1 MVKGSGNTP
10 AYRSGRRKDIF
21 MLVVLLVIVVLINFI
36 GSLSFKRFDLT
47 KEKRYTIAESTK
59 KLLGELDDVIYLKV
73 YLQGD
78 FKPGFARLK
87 NEAREILDE
96 FRAYSDGN
104 IEYEFINIYENGT
117 KEEQIATEKQLYEKG
132 LEPEQVTIN
141 SNEKTSQGWIWPG
154 ALVTYKNKE
163 SVWQIYKRQ
172 MGINNEEEGINNSV
186 QDLEYGLT
194 NVIRKL
200 KQKKLLEVSF
210 IEGHSES
217 DTVQQYDLMRSMAEY
232 YSVNRVEINGK
243 LSALKDAAAIVIT
256 KPDSVFTDKD
266 KFIIDQYIMNG
277 GKVMWLVDPVYINM
291 DTMRLRGYSLGFSQR
306 YNIEDMLFKYGVRL
320 NPVLVQDFQS
330 GMVPINVAAGGGEPK
345 FKLLPWFYSVL
356 AKPDGSHPIVKN
368 LGLVKMDYVST
379 IDTVKAPGIKKT
391 VLLQSSRNTKVQP
404 TPARISLFMA
414 TKRPNAQ
421 QFNNPYQRLAV
432 LLEGN
437 FSSVVEYRLPNKLL
451 NDPTFKYLDKAIKPT
466 KMIVVADG
474 DLATNYYERSTGNVF
489 PLGYDNYTRQTFA
502 NKTFLL
508 NCMNYLLDDEGLLQ
522 LRSRVVTLR
531 LLDKKKTE
539 VQRTKWQMTNVALP
553 AALIFA
559 FGILQFYL
567 RKKKYSS

>member
-1 MVKGSGNTP
+1 MVKGTANK
-10 AYRSGRRKDIF
+10 RKDIT

-36 GSLSFKRFDLT
+36 GSLAFKRFDLT

-59 KLLGELDDVIYLKV
+59 KLLGELDDVVYLKV
-73 YLQGD
+73 YLAGD
-78 FKPGFARLK
+78 FKPGFTRLK
-87 NEAREILDE
+87 NEAKEILDE
-96 FRAYSDGN
+96 FRAYSNGN
-104 IEYEFINIYENGT
+104 LEYEFINIYENGT
-117 KEEQIATEKQLYEKG
+117 REEQEAAQRQLYQKG
-132 LEPEQVTIN
+132 IDPEEISIT
-141 SNEKTSQGWIWPG
+141 SNEKMSQGLIWPG

-200 KQKKLLEVSF
+200 RQKNELEVSF
-210 IEGHSES
+210 IQGHGES
-217 DTVQQYDLMRSMAEY
+217 DTTQQYDLMRSMAEY
-232 YSVNRVEINGK
+232 YSVNLVEINGK
-243 LSALKDAAAIVIT
+243 LSALKDADAIVVT
-256 KPDSVFTDKD
+256 KPDSAFTDKD

-291 DTMRLRGYSLGFSQR
+291 DTMRMRGYSLGFSQQ

-320 NPVLVQDFQS
+320 NPVLVQDYQS
-330 GMVPINVAAGGGEPK
+330 GAVPINVAAAGGEPK
-345 FKLLPWFYSVL
+345 FKLFRWFYSVL

-391 VLLQSSRNTKVQP
+391 ILLQSSRNTKVQP
-404 TPARISLFMA
+404 TPARIAYFTA
-414 TKRPNAQ
+414 TRKPDIK
-421 QFNNPYQRLAV
+421 QFKNPYQSLAV
-432 LLEGN
+432 LLEGQ
-437 FSSVVEYRLPNKLL
+437 FSSVVEYRLPDKLL
-451 NDPTFKYLDKAIKPT
+451 NDPSFKYLDKAVKST

-474 DLATNYYERSTGNVF
+474 DLASNGRDYKTGNF
-489 PLGYDNYTRQTFA
+489 MPLGYDVYTGQTFA

-531 LLDKKKTE
+531 LLDKTKVE
-539 VQRTKWQMTNVALP
+539 RQRSKWQMTNVVWPAL
-553 AALIFA
+553 LV
-559 FGILQFYL
+559 FGFGVLQFYL
-567 RKKKYSS
+567 RRKKYSS

>member
-1 MVKGSGNTP
+1 MNKTTGNK
-10 AYRSGRRKDIF
+10 RKDIL
-21 MLVVLLVIVVLINFI
+21 MLAVLLVIVVLINFI

-78 FKPGFARLK
+78 FKPSFARLK
-87 NEAREILDE
+87 NEAKEILDE
-96 FRAYSDGN
+96 FRAYSNGN

-132 LEPEQVTIN
+132 LEPEQISSSN
-141 SNEKTSQGWIWPG
+141 NEKTSQGWIWPG
-154 ALVTYKNKE
+154 ALVSYKNKE
-163 SVWQIYKRQ
+163 GVWQIYKRQ
-172 MGINNEEEGINNSV
+172 MGMNNEEEGINNSV
-186 QDLEYGLT
+186 QDLEYGLS

-200 KQKKLLEVSF
+200 RQKRSLEVSF
-210 IEGHSES
+210 VEGHSEA
-217 DTVQQYDLMRSMAEY
+217 DTIQQYDLMHSMSEY
-232 YSVNRVEINGK
+232 YTVNRVEINGR

-266 KFIIDQYIMNG
+266 KFIIDQYVMNG

-291 DTMRLRGYSLGFSQR
+291 DTMRMRGYSLGFSQQ

-320 NPVLVQDFQS
+320 NPVLVQDFSS
-330 GMVPINVAAGGGEPK
+330 GAVPINVAVPGAEAK
-345 FKLLPWFYSVL
+345 FQLRPWFYSVL
-356 AKPDGSHPIVKN
+356 SMPDGSHPIVKN

-379 IDTVKAPGIKKT
+379 IDTITAPGIKKT
-391 VLLQSSRNTKVQP
+391 ILLHSGRNTKVQP
-404 TPARISLFMA
+404 TPARLSFAMA
-414 TKRPNAQ
+414 MKKPNLQ
-421 QFNNPYQRLAV
+421 QFNNPYQSLAV
-432 LLEGN
+432 LLEGTFN
-437 FSSVVEYRLPNKLL
+437 SVVEYRLPNALL
-451 NDPTFKYLDKAIKPT
+451 NDPTFKYLDRGVKPS
-466 KMIVVADG
+466 KMVVVADG
-474 DLATNYYERSTGNVF
+474 DLATNGIDYKTGNVM
-489 PLGYDNYTRQTFA
+489 PLGYDMYTGRTFA

-539 VQRTKWQMTNVALP
+539 MQRTKWQLMNVALP
-553 AALIFA
+553 AALIFG
-559 FGILQFYL
+559 FGILQFYM
-567 RKKKYSS
+567 RRKKYSS